1 MPAYWI
7 EGVFIS
13 AASLKKSKKSG
24 KISETDKELFARS
37 IWAETPAEAL
47 RLADEA
53 LQGGK
58 WLEKP
63 RLSQT
68 TEEQRMRQ
76 QGAPEL
82 PGLFAPD
89 KKIKTP
95 EKETR
100 KKGKQ
105 GKR

>member
-1 MPAYWI
+1 MPTYWI
-7 EGVFIS
+7 EGVYIS
-13 AASLKKSKKSG
+13 GTGLKKAKKSG
-24 KISETDKELFARS
+24 KIAETDKELFARS
-37 IWAETPAEAL
+37 FWAETPAEAL

-76 QGAPEL
+76 QGALEL
-82 PGLFAPD
+82 PGLFSLIKKD
-89 KKIKTP
+89 KK
-95 EKETR
+95 R
-100 KKGKQ
+100 GK
-105 GKR
+105 

>member
-7 EGVFIS
+7 EGIFIS
-13 AASLKKSKKSG
+13 AKGLKKAQKNG
-24 KISETDKELFARS
+24 KIADADKELFARS
-37 IWAETPAEAL
+37 IWAETFTEAL

-68 TEEQRMRQ
+68 TEEQRMRKE
-76 QGAPEL
+76 GMPEL
-82 PGLFAPD
+82 TGLFSTG
-89 KKIKTP
+89 KK
-95 EKETR
+95 R
-100 KKGKQ
+100 K
-105 GKR
+105 

>member
-7 EGVFIS
+7 EGIFIS
-13 AASLKKSKKSG
+13 TSGLKKAQKTG
-24 KISETDKELFARS
+24 KITEANKELFARS

-82 PGLFAPD
+82 PGLFTHA
-89 KKIKTP
+89 KKN
-95 EKETR
+95 R
-100 KKGKQ
+100 K
-105 GKR
+105 

>member
-7 EGVFIS
+7 EGIFIS
-13 AASLKKSKKSG
+13 AVGLKKAKKAG
-24 KISETDKELFARS
+24 KIVEADKELFARS
-37 IWAETPAEAL
+37 FWAETSAEAL

-53 LQGGK
+53 LEGGK

-82 PGLFAPD
+82 PGLFTL
-89 KKIKTP
+89 KKNRKTINRNP
-95 EKETR
+95 
-100 KKGKQ
+100 GK
-105 GKR
+105 

>member
-1 MPAYWI
+1 MPSYWI
-7 EGVFIS
+7 EGIFVT
-13 AASLKKSKKSG
+13 AAGLKKAKRNG
-24 KISETDKELFARS
+24 KISEMDKELFARS
-37 IWAETPAEAL
+37 IWAETSAEAL

-68 TEEQRMRQ
+68 TEEQRMRK

-82 PGLFAPD
+82 PGLFSP
-89 KKIKTP
+89 
-95 EKETR
+95 R
-100 KKGKQ
+100 KKK
-105 GKR
+105 

>member
-1 MPAYWI
+1 MSDFQGKIFMPAYWI
-7 EGVFIS
+7 EGVYIT
-13 AASLKKSKKSG
+13 ADRLKKAKRSG
-24 KISETDKELFARS
+24 KIAEADKELFARS
-37 IWAETPAEAL
+37 IWADTPHEAL

-63 RLSQT
+63 RLSLT

-82 PGLFAPD
+82 PGLFSLG
-89 KKIKTP
+89 KK
-95 EKETR
+95 
-100 KKGKQ
+100 KK
-105 GKR
+105 

>member
-1 MPAYWI
+1 MPAYWV

-13 AASLKKSKKSG
+13 AAGLKKARKSG
-24 KISETDKELFARS
+24 KVIETDKELFARL
-37 IWAETPAEAL
+37 IWAETPADAL

-63 RLSQT
+63 RISQT

-76 QGAPEL
+76 QGSPEL
-82 PGLFAPD
+82 PGLFTS
-89 KKIKTP
+89 KKKL
-95 EKETR
+95 K
-100 KKGKQ
+100 
-105 GKR
+105 

>member
-7 EGVFIS
+7 EGIFIS
-13 AASLKKSKKSG
+13 AAGLKKAQKTG
-24 KISETDKELFARS
+24 KIIEANKELFARS
-37 IWAETPAEAL
+37 FWAETPAEAL
-47 RLADEA
+47 RLADDA

-63 RLSQT
+63 RLSLT

-82 PGLFAPD
+82 PGLFTPG
-89 KKIKTP
+89 KKK
-95 EKETR
+95 R
-100 KKGKQ
+100 K
-105 GKR
+105 

>member
-7 EGVFIS
+7 EGIYIS

-24 KISETDKELFARS
+24 KIAEKDKELFAHS
-37 IWAETPAEAL
+37 FWAETPAEAL

-68 TEEQRMRQ
+68 TEEQRMRK

-82 PGLFAPD
+82 PGLFTP
-89 KKIKTP
+89 KKKT
-95 EKETR
+95 K
-100 KKGKQ
+100 
-105 GKR
+105 

>member
-7 EGVFIS
+7 EGIFIS
-13 AASLKKSKKSG
+13 AAGLKKTKRTG
-24 KISETDKELFARS
+24 KIADSDKELFARS
-37 IWAETPAEAL
+37 IWADTSAEAL

-68 TEEQRMRQ
+68 TEEQRMRR

-82 PGLFAPD
+82 PGLFSAS
-89 KKIKTP
+89 KKK
-95 EKETR
+95 
-100 KKGKQ
+100 
-105 GKR
+105 

>member
-7 EGVFIS
+7 EGIYIS
-13 AASLKKSKKSG
+13 AAGLKKAKKTG
-24 KISETDKELFARS
+24 KIAEADKELFARS
-37 IWAETPAEAL
+37 LWAETPADAL
-47 RLADEA
+47 SLADEA

-63 RLSQT
+63 RLSKT

-82 PGLFAPD
+82 PGLYSTG
-89 KKIKTP
+89 K
-95 EKETR
+95 R
-100 KKGKQ
+100 KK
-105 GKR
+105 